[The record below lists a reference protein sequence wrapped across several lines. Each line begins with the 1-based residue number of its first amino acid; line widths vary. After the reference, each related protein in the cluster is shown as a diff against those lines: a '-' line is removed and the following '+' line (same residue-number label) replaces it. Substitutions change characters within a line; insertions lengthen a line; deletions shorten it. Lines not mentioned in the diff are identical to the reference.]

1 MKRGDVFKVDGK
13 YFISI
18 KSTSIMAAG
27 YLIQDGRQTSKI
39 CEFKRDQVE
48 EVKVNAV
55 HLDGHQMRKASRK
68 FINYVTIRIS
78 IGATSDKILHK
89 KPEILRF
96 YNSSL
101 GFTVFIK
108 KYTAILTK
116 RDYVSNN
123 NVKTET
129 YLKITGMEK
138 A

>member
-1 MKRGDVFKVDGK
+1 
-13 YFISI
+13 
-18 KSTSIMAAG
+18 MATG
-27 YLIQDGRQTSKI
+27 YLIQDGRQTRSV

-55 HLDGHQMRKASRK
+55 HLDGHQMRRVSRM

-101 GFTVFIK
+101 GLTVFIK
-108 KYTAILTK
+108 KYTALLTK
-116 RDYVSNN
+116 REYVSNN

-129 YLKITGMEK
+129 YLRIMGMEK